1 MLLTCSNESQ
11 AVLGRLFFS
20 PSAATLCRGT
30 PDPPL
35 VFPGRPAGRPRPQP
49 GPAPGPVLL
58 GDVPGFFRSFGTG
71 RCGPGRARPGLR
83 PGRGPGLPRPRSRLA
98 LRGFRRLAGGA
109 AAGLSEFGTPGS
121 ARTILTRS
129 GHSVAVS
136 AWCWCVCC
144 LDDLA
149 RASRS
154 RPGGGVLCLDAVAR
168 LAGSLVAPRG
178 FGCAGLRPFSL
189 LRAVRWPGWSPGRR
203 LHHRPEPLGV
213 IELTLPVALVPC
225 LSLLRSAPEAPAGRW
240 SGGPLPSR
248 SGSLT
253 PRASPGRGGARPA
266 PVRAA
271 VEPAQRRSWP
281 WWSPLTVTPP

>member
-1 MLLTCSNESQ
+1 MISNESQ

-30 PDPPL
+30 PDPTL
-35 VFPGRPAGRPRPQP
+35 WLSGSARRPARAPAGPQ
-49 GPAPGPVLL
+49 PGPVLL
-58 GDVPGFFRSFGTG
+58 GDVPGSSALGGAG
-71 RCGPGRARPGLR
+71 RVGPGPGSGRAGA
-83 PGRGPGLPRPRSRLA
+83 RSRLA

-109 AAGLSEFGTPGS
+109 AAGLPEFGTPGS
-121 ARTILTRS
+121 ARTVLTRL

-149 RASRS
+149 QFDRS

-189 LRAVRWPGWSPGRR
+189 LRAVLWPGWSPGRR
-203 LHHRPEPLGV
+203 LHRRPEPLGV

-225 LSLLRSAPEAPAGRW
+225 PVS
-240 SGGPLPSR
+240 
-248 SGSLT
+248 
-253 PRASPGRGGARPA
+253 SPIR
-266 PVRAA
+266 
-271 VEPAQRRSWP
+271 
-281 WWSPLTVTPP
+281 T